1 MFRTKSDDDYDDDD
15 KICTHMVAD
24 GEMDEKL
31 LYNIIKIYEQLCL
44 LMTGCAKTVSVSVI
58 VSGNEG
64 WGC

>member
-31 LYNIIKIYEQLCL
+31 LYIIIYNKNL
-44 LMTGCAKTVSVSVI
+44 
-58 VSGNEG
+58 
-64 WGC
+64 